1 MSARRRAV
9 AAVLLTAAALG
20 LAGCSR
26 AAESPT
32 APSGGDQGAAAAPAG
47 PAAELRLGYF
57 PNVTHAAAIV
67 GVDKG
72 FIAGELGST
81 KLTTQVFNAGP
92 EAVTALL
99 GGSLDASFIGSGP
112 AINAF
117 SKSDGKAIRIIAGAT
132 DGGAQLVVR
141 PTITSPDQLKGKVIA
156 DPQQGNTQD
165 IALKKWLKEVNLL
178 DGPDKVIIASLDN
191 PRTLDSYKQG
201 AVDGGWLPEP
211 WASRLVDAGAK
222 MLLDEKTRWPGG
234 HFPTTVLVVRT
245 DYLTQHPETV
255 RGLVRGELKAV
266 DFIKSNSAEAKTLVN
281 DGVQKLT
288 GKQLTPPVL
297 DRAWADIH
305 VSIDPLASTFAQ
317 LAKDSVT
324 AGITEQETD
333 VHGLLDL
340 TALNTELQAAGKPA
354 VDGAGL
360 DKPKG

>member
-1 MSARRRAV
+1 MSARRRAL
-9 AAVLLTAAALG
+9 AAVLLTAAAIG
-20 LAGCSR
+20 VAGCSR
-26 AAESPT
+26 AAESPA
-32 APSGGDQGAAAAPAG
+32 APSGGDQAAAAPAG

-57 PNVTHAAAIV
+57 PNLTHAAAII

-72 FIAGELGST
+72 FIAAELGST
-81 KLTTQVFNAGP
+81 KLTTQQFNAGGD
-92 EAVTALL
+92 AVNALL

-117 SKSDGKAIRIIAGAT
+117 SKSDGKAVRIIAGAT

-141 PTITSPDQLKGKVIA
+141 PTISSPDQLKGKVIA
-156 DPQQGNTQD
+156 VPQVGNTQD
-165 IALKKWLKEVNLL
+165 IALRKWLKEVNLA
-178 DGPDKVIIASLDN
+178 DGPDKAVVAALDN
-191 PRTLDSYKQG
+191 PRTLDSYKLG

-222 MLLDEKTRWPGG
+222 LLLDEKTRWPGG

-255 RGLVRGELKAV
+255 RALLRGELKAV
-266 DFIKSNSAEAKTLVN
+266 DFINGNSAEAKTLVN

-288 GKQLTPPVL
+288 GKNLAPPVL

-305 VSIDPLASTFAQ
+305 VSADPLASTFAQ
-317 LAKDSVT
+317 LSKDSVT
-324 AGITEQETD
+324 AGVTEQETD
-333 VHGLLDL
+333 VHGLFDL

-354 VDGAGL
+354 VDTAGL